1 MIRPLLLIL
10 LLSGSLHAAETQV
23 LEVIRLGYRQA
34 EDVIPMLRPLL
45 APGGTLTGMKNQ
57 LVVRTTPSNIA
68 ELKRVLATVDAAP
81 RRLIISV
88 RQASGMD
95 TSRDAQSVQGA
106 VGIGDNARVT
116 LPKQRGAAGDPT
128 VTVQSGS
135 TRVEGNLANSRSAR
149 NDQVTQTM
157 QTLEGNPAFIRTGQS
172 VVVPGA
178 QVIDTPTGRQIIQGG
193 QTVQA
198 NTGFY
203 VTPRLSGD
211 RVSLEVATSL
221 QRLRNPAT
229 GAVSGQQIGT
239 VVSGHLGEW
248 IEIGG
253 VAQSIEREQGQI
265 LGRSRDARRDDSR
278 VQLRVDEVP

>member
-1 MIRPLLLIL
+1 MIRRLLLIL
-10 LLSGSLHAAETQV
+10 FLSGSVYAAETQV
-23 LEVIRLGYRQA
+23 LEVIPLGYRQA

-57 LVVRTTPSNIA
+57 LVVRTTPSNMA
-68 ELKRVLATVDAAP
+68 ELKQVLATVDAAP

-88 RQASGMD
+88 RQTSGMD
-95 TSRDAQSVQGA
+95 ASRDAQSVQGT

-135 TRVEGNLANSRSAR
+135 TRVEGNIANSRSAR
-149 NDQVTQTM
+149 NDQVTQTV

-172 VVVPGA
+172 AVVPGT
-178 QVIDTPTGRQIIQGG
+178 QVIDTSAGRQIIQGG

-203 VTPRLSGD
+203 VTPCVSGD
-211 RVSLEVATSL
+211 RVTLEVATSL

-253 VAQSIEREQGQI
+253 VTQSIEREQGQI

-278 VQLRVDEVP
+278 VQLRVDEVQ

>member
-1 MIRPLLLIL
+1 MIRRLLVML
-10 LLSGSLHAAETQV
+10 LLSGSVYAAETQV
-23 LEVIRLGYRQA
+23 LEVIPLGYRQA

-57 LVVRTTPSNIA
+57 LVVRTTPSNMA
-68 ELKRVLATVDAAP
+68 ELKQVLATVDAAP

-88 RQASGMD
+88 RQTSGMD
-95 TSRDAQSVQGA
+95 TSRDAQSLQGA